1 MLDAVVASDLV
12 FEALVVLAH
21 DVGAGGQNLLD
32 ISVNSRLQFGVLA
45 AKVEK
50 WNAHGRIVL
59 CRFVPSFVPELNQ
72 PNQVQFE
79 FNFTLMKP
87 KDETIVDSAVVDVN
101 EGITEADASLLD
113 GVDRDD
119 AASIASKVET
129 EYNEDSIQVLEGLE
143 AVRKRPGMYVG
154 DNGRKGLH
162 QMFREVVDNSVDEA
176 LAGYC
181 DRIDVVLHK
190 DGSVSIADNGRG
202 IPVGT
207 HKKMGVST
215 LQVVMTVL
223 HAGGKFGG
231 EGTGY
236 KVSGGLHGVGVSCTN
251 ALSIWLI
258 ATVKTGGKTYQ
269 QKYERGIP
277 VTDVEVIGK
286 SKETGT
292 TVHWKPDDTVLT
304 DVNHDANVLKH
315 RLKELAYLNPT
326 VTFTFTDEI
335 KPDQSDTYHFER
347 GIVQLV
353 EDLNETKDA
362 IHRKIAYFKRVKE
375 TYELEVA
382 LQYHDGYSSTVLA
395 FSNNIHQ
402 PDGGT
407 HVSGFSMALTRVLN
421 QYARKMG
428 FLKEKD
434 KNFTSDDVADGLTA
448 VIALKLGNP
457 SYNSQDKVKLVTPE
471 VQGMTNSLVGDGLT
485 TFLEENPQDAKR
497 IIDKAVIAQ
506 RAREAARKAA
516 ETVKRQNSMDTFG
529 LPGKLSDCV
538 SKEVDKCELFL
549 VEGDSAGGSAK
560 GARDRVTQAILPL
573 RGKILNVERARID
586 KALDNEEIKALIAAL
601 GIGIDITL
609 GRREEATPMP
619 DDIETEVL
627 AGSGTETIEA
637 IEPAKKNG
645 KSKASEDNTHFDLTK
660 LRYGKVIIMTDA
672 DVDGEHIRTLL
683 LTFFYRYMRPLVE
696 AGHIYL
702 AQPPLYCVKIGNN
715 ERFYCLDEAE
725 RDAVLKEH
733 KKSKNVTVGRFKGLG
748 EMNPEELEE
757 TTMNPINRRLSQVVL
772 DNEFEQEI
780 EQMFS
785 TLMGDKVE
793 PRRLFIEKHA
803 KNASDVDWHY

>member
-1 MLDAVVASDLV
+1 
-12 FEALVVLAH
+12 
-21 DVGAGGQNLLD
+21 
-32 ISVNSRLQFGVLA
+32 
-45 AKVEK
+45 
-50 WNAHGRIVL
+50 
-59 CRFVPSFVPELNQ
+59 
-72 PNQVQFE
+72 
-79 FNFTLMKP
+79 MKP
-87 KDETIVDSAVVDVN
+87 KDETLLDSAVADVN
-101 EGITEADASLLD
+101 EGIAEADASLLE

-119 AASIASKVET
+119 LASIASKVEN

-181 DRIDVVLHK
+181 DQIDVVLYK
-190 DGSVSIADNGRG
+190 DGSISLEDNGRG
-202 IPVGT
+202 IPVEM

-251 ALSIWLI
+251 ALSEWLI
-258 ATVKTGGKTYQ
+258 ATVKRDGKTYQ

-277 VTDVEVIGK
+277 VADVEMIGK
-286 SKETGT
+286 AKGTGT
-292 TVHWKPDDTVLT
+292 TIHWKPDAEVLT
-304 DVNHDANVLKH
+304 DTHHDSHILKH
-315 RLKELAYLNPT
+315 RMKELAYLNPT
-326 VTFTFTDEI
+326 VTFNFKDEANPDNSETF
-335 KPDQSDTYHFER
+335 HFER

-353 EDLNETKDA
+353 EDLNETKDT

-382 LQYHDGYSSTVLA
+382 LQYHDGYSSTLLA

-421 QYARKMG
+421 QYARRMG

-609 GRREEATPMP
+609 GRREEVTALP
-619 DDIETEVL
+619 DDIVT
-627 AGSGTETIEA
+627 TIPGDPDGG
-637 IEPAKKNG
+637 EPADLDEVVAEKPERRNS
-645 KSKASEDNTHFDLTK
+645 KSRANEDNTHFDLSK

-715 ERFYCLDEAE
+715 ERFYCLDETE

-757 TTMNPINRRLSQVVL
+757 TTMNPTNRRLSQVVL

-793 PRRLFIEKHA
+793 PRRVFIEKHA
-803 KNASDVDWHY
+803 KSALDVDWHY